1 MATKVLLKKSSVSAR
16 VPTTSD
22 LDYGEVALNYADGKL
37 FFKTSTNQ
45 IDFFPAA
52 SAGAGSSTEI
62 SQGNSSIAVA
72 DTGTGLITTTVD
84 GTSVSTST
92 AAGIALLEIP
102 TAPTAAVNTQT
113 TQIATTEFAVREA
126 LNKAVAMSI
135 ALG

>member
-16 VPTTSD
+16 TPTTSD

-37 FFKTSTNQ
+37 FFKTSSNQ
-45 IDFFPAA
+45 IDYFAAA
-52 SAGAGSSTEI
+52 SAGGASNQI
-62 SQGNSSIAVA
+62 SQGDSSVSVS
-72 DTGTGLITTTVD
+72 DTGTGNITTTVD
-84 GTSVSTST
+84 GTSVSTATS
-92 AAGIALLEIP
+92 AGVALLQIP
-102 TAPTAAVNTQT
+102 TAPTAAANTQT

>member
-37 FFKTSTNQ
+37 YFKTSANA

-52 SAGAGSSTEI
+52 SAGGSSTQI
-62 SQGNSSIAVA
+62 SQANSSIIVA

>member
-1 MATKVLLKKSSVSAR
+1 MAIQFDNTNTGVATLKPAATGTLSLTLPS
-16 VPTTSD
+16 
-22 LDYGEVALNYADGKL
+22 ADG
-37 FFKTSTNQ
+37 TSGQLIAT
-45 IDFFPAA
+45 D
-52 SAGAGSSTEI
+52 GSGNLSFTTPPSTPTI
-62 SQGNSSIAVA
+62 SQGNSSIEVA

-92 AAGIALLEIP
+92 SSGIALLETP